1 MGIYFQKLSFL
12 HLKLMTYLGSY
23 NPNGLF
29 YPILAIDPNLKNGTR
44 PYLVQDLEGT
54 FTNIAFLSS
63 ENHFISIAAYLLFWV
78 DMRHTNFNFP
88 SRQTLLLGFIMIYK
102 FAYTNCLFILI
113 KSCILKNEAKSLN
126 LIAISICIVFLL
138 GVGTTI

>member
-12 HLKLMTYLGSY
+12 HLKLMTHLGSY

-29 YPILAIDPNLKNGTR
+29 YPSLAIDPNLKNGTR
-44 PYLVQDLEGT
+44 TYLVQDLEGT
-54 FTNIAFLSS
+54 FTNIAYLSS

-88 SRQTLLLGFIMIYK
+88 SGPTLLLRFIMIYK
-102 FAYTNCLFILI
+102 FAYTNRLFMLI

>member
-12 HLKLMTYLGSY
+12 HLKLMTHLGSY
-23 NPNGLF
+23 NPNRLF

-54 FTNIAFLSS
+54 FTNIAYLSS

-88 SRQTLLLGFIMIYK
+88 SGPTLLLRFIMIYK
-102 FAYTNCLFILI
+102 FAYTNRLFMLI

>member
-1 MGIYFQKLSFL
+1 
-12 HLKLMTYLGSY
+12 MTYLGSY
-23 NPNGLF
+23 NPHRLF

-54 FTNIAFLSS
+54 FTNIAYLSS

-88 SRQTLLLGFIMIYK
+88 SGQTLLLGFIMIYK
-102 FAYTNCLFILI
+102 FAYTNRLFILI

>member
-12 HLKLMTYLGSY
+12 HSKLMTHLGSY

-29 YPILAIDPNLKNGTR
+29 YPILAIDPNLKNGTS

-54 FTNIAFLSS
+54 FTNIAYLSS
-63 ENHFISIAAYLLFWV
+63 ENHFISIAAYLLFGV

-88 SRQTLLLGFIMIYK
+88 SGQTLLLCFIMIYK
-102 FAYTNCLFILI
+102 FAYTNRLFILI